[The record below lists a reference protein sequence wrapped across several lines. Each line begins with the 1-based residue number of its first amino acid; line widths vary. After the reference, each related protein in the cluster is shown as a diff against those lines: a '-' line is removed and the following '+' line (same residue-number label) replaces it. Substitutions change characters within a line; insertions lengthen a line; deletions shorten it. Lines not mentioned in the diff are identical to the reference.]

1 MKYIKQ
7 FTIILSVTCVGEI
20 FKYLIDLPV
29 PGSIYGLILMLLMLM
44 TGAVKLEDVK
54 EAADFLVEIMPLMF
68 IPAAA
73 GLLDSY
79 SMLREM
85 LLPLMI
91 IIPLTTCLVM
101 FVSGKV
107 TELVLKISRSGE
119 EKDA

>member
-54 EAADFLVEIMPLMF
+54 EAALIDGVTRRQMITK
-68 IPAAA
+68 II
-73 GLLDSY
+73 
-79 SMLREM
+79 
-85 LLPLMI
+85 LPLI
-91 IIPLTTCLVM
+91 TLPLLFPIVRQT
-101 FVSGKV
+101 
-107 TELVLKISRSGE
+107 
-119 EKDA
+119 

>member
-85 LLPLMI
+85 LLPLKI